1 MVNYTAIA
9 KGEKARDCLK
19 EALSALGSASSWGIF
34 DILGGGTLTT
44 FIKHSRIEKAKDLI
58 YRSRQYLWEFRDELR
73 DMPYINVDIGT
84 FLTFA
89 DFFWDGLLSDILVQS
104 RINEA
109 KRQVSDAINQID
121 LVLSRLR
128 LV

>member
-9 KGEKARDCLK
+9 KGEKARDCLE

-44 FIKHSRIEKAKDLI
+44 FIKHSRIDKAKDLI